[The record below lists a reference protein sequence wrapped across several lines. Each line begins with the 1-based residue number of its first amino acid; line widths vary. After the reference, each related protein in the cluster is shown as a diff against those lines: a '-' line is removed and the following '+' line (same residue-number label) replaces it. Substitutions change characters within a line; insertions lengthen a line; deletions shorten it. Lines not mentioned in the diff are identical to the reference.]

1 METIIKILIFYVIYK
16 LVKATIKSHRA
27 DLRNKRLN
35 EKMDRIDK
43 IEPKND
49 L

>member
-16 LVKATIKSHRA
+16 LVKATVKSHRA
-27 DLRNKRLN
+27 DIRNKKLN
-35 EKMDRIDK
+35 ERMNKIDK